1 MSAPAPAA
9 VRPRPL
15 LAIGE
20 VRHTRLRP
28 ALNRFAYPTF
38 FLMLPMRALREA
50 PDAALARNR
59 RALLSFHDADHGRG
73 QADSLAWVESLL
85 AREGVTDAD
94 GEIWLQTYPR
104 VLGYVFKPVS
114 FWYAHRRDGSL
125 AAVLAEVNN
134 TFGER
139 HCYLLD
145 GAQVGFGR
153 ELATDKV
160 FHVSPFCEVRGRYR
174 FRFMRTPERVVARIE
189 HDDEA
194 GPLLLTS
201 VSGRLEP
208 LSTGSARRALLAM
221 PLMSLGVT
229 LRIHWQAWRLW
240 RKQVPFFRKPPAPEA
255 FVTR

>member
-1 MSAPAPAA
+1 
-9 VRPRPL
+9 V
-15 LAIGE
+15 
-20 VRHTRLRP
+20 
-28 ALNRFAYPTF
+28 
-38 FLMLPMRALREA
+38 EA
-50 PDAALARNR
+50 
-59 RALLSFHDADHGRG
+59 
-73 QADSLAWVESLL
+73 LL
-85 AREGVTDAD
+85 AREGVADAD

-139 HCYLLD
+139 HCYLLT
-145 GAQVGFGR
+145 GEQLGFGR
-153 ELATDKV
+153 ELVADKV

-201 VSGRLEP
+201 VSGRLQA
-208 LSTGSARRALLAM
+208 LSAASVRRALLAM

-229 LRIHWQAWRLW
+229 ARIHWQAWRLW
-240 RKQVPFFRKPPAPEA
+240 RKHVPFIRKPPAPGA